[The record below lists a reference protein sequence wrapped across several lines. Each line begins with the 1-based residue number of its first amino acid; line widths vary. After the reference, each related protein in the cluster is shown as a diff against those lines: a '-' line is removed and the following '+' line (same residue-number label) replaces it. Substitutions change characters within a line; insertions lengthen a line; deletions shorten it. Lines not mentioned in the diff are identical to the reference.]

1 MPTDV
6 EAQLQECIGKTIAE
20 VVELLGLTG
29 IKPLWIDEP
38 PSVLRGVL
46 YADGREREVTLY
58 FAETEPLYRKF
69 SERRNWD
76 ATQIPQCRV
85 GGIQY
90 SSGGSHFDIGPAVPG
105 QWRRP
110 SAD

>member
-6 EAQLQECIGKTIAE
+6 EAQLSSCIGKTVAE
-20 VVELLGLTG
+20 VVEALGLTG
-29 IKPLWIDEP
+29 TKPLWIDEP
-38 PSVLRGVL
+38 PTILRGVL

-69 SERRNWD
+69 SVRRDWD
-76 ATQIPQCRV
+76 ATLVPKCRV

-90 SSGGSHFDIGPAVPG
+90 ERGETHYDIGPAVPG

-110 SAD
+110 NAD